1 MGTINDRN
9 SKGTIK
15 QKRIRSGDEYTEEL
29 YKKCLNDMGNHYG
42 VVTHLELNILKYE
55 VKWALGSIT
64 IKLVEVTEFQL
75 SYLKSQELILL
86 KCCTQCISRFGKLSS
101 GLRTGKVQFSFQ
113 SQRRTMAKNVPTTV

>member
-1 MGTINDRN
+1 
-9 SKGTIK
+9 
-15 QKRIRSGDEYTEEL
+15 
-29 YKKCLNDMGNHYG
+29 MGNHYG